1 VEYPEAWYAQNNEA
15 DEGVEYAE
23 GILKEL
29 DGAVENPKSE
39 YSTAYNNGAID
50 DKNAP
55 IWQ

>member
-1 VEYPEAWYAQNNEA
+1 MEYPEAWYAQNDEA
-15 DEGVEYAE
+15 DEGVKYAE

-29 DGAVENPKSE
+29 NGAVENPKSE

-55 IWQ
+55 IGQ